1 MMFDIGYV
9 YAFIYHGR
17 RRSVKI
23 EKETKGSI
31 TGYDY
36 SVENYRTFKKSKIAG
51 GVFIKEKVQK

>member
-1 MMFDIGYV
+1 MFDIGYV
-9 YAFIYHGR
+9 YAFFYHGR

-36 SVENYRTFKKSKIAG
+36 SVENYRTFTKKKILG
-51 GVFIKEKVQK
+51 GVVVKERVQR